1 MEEGADMNLTLTR
14 YLDAE
19 PDSVTDKLPEAV
31 EHALDAAAR
40 RISVQ
45 ADHTA
50 TDDTLIE
57 QEAGSYRMDRG
68 LQVLEGSTLRV
79 SGGPRLTTLEISV
92 PWTADDRH
100 SKKLLA
106 ANAFAQ
112 AVATEVDAA
121 A

>member
-1 MEEGADMNLTLTR
+1 MNHILTR

-19 PDSVTDKLPEAV
+19 PGSVTDRLPEAV

-45 ADHTA
+45 PDHA
-50 TDDTLIE
+50 APDEALIE
-57 QEAGSYRMDRG
+57 QEAGSYRVDRG
-68 LQVLEGSTLRV
+68 LRVLEGSTLRV

-92 PWTADDRH
+92 PWTADDRE

-106 ANAFAQ
+106 ANAFAH